1 MKIQNILA
9 REIFDSRGNPTVEC
23 DITIENVPYS
33 TLTIPFR
40 GMVPSGAST
49 GKFEALE
56 LRDGDK
62 TRMSGKGVL
71 TAVSNIN
78 NKIKPEILSVDFND
92 YKHFDNF
99 LIGLDGT
106 DNKSKFG
113 ANAILSLSLAFY
125 KAWSYLNYGSVFLSQ
140 GSDNLIIPVPMLN
153 VINGGQH
160 ADNDVDFQEFM
171 ILPIGFSSLKE
182 ALSATHGVI
191 SNIKKDLK
199 SKSLNTNLGDE
210 GGFAPNL
217 KSHLDVLDLI
227 CESIE
232 KAGYKL
238 NDHFKI
244 SLDSASSEFYSD
256 NIYNFEGNKY
266 STDEMINVYE
276 NICNKY
282 PIFSIE
288 DALNEEDYDG
298 WTEITKKLGSKIRL
312 VGDDLFVTNINKLKT
327 GIDKKQANSILI
339 KLNQIGTVT
348 ETLKAIDLASSNNFA
363 SIMSHRS
370 GETEDSFIS
379 DLAVASSCP
388 LIKTGSLARSDRVA
402 KYNQLLRISEN
413 DKIKGYAGDLSEVFK
428 N

>member
-1 MKIQNILA
+1 MKLKNITA

-23 DITIENVPYS
+23 ELIFENIPF
-33 TLTIPFR
+33 PFR

-56 LRDGDK
+56 LRDLDSN
-62 TRMSGKGVL
+62 RMSGKGVL
-71 TAVSNIN
+71 KAVSNVN
-78 NKIKPEILSVDFND
+78 ELIKPIILEKSFNGFKDFD
-92 YKHFDNF
+92 KF
-99 LIGLDGT
+99 LIDLDGT
-106 DNKSKFG
+106 ENKSKFG
-113 ANAILSLSLAFY
+113 ANAILSLSLAYY
-125 KAWSYLNYGSVFLSQ
+125 KAWSYSNFGAIFLSQ
-140 GSDNLIIPVPMLN
+140 GTENLIIPVPMLN

-160 ADNDVDFQEFM
+160 ADNEVDFQEFM
-171 ILPIGFSSLKE
+171 ILPIGFNSLTE
-182 ALSATHGVI
+182 ALSSTHSVI
-191 SNIKKDLK
+191 TNIKKELK
-199 SKSLNTNLGDE
+199 SRSLNTNLGDE

-227 CESIE
+227 CDSIL

-244 SLDSASSEFYSD
+244 SLDAASSEFYS
-256 NIYNFEGNKY
+256 NGKYNFEGNSY
-266 STDEMINVYE
+266 STDEMISVYE
-276 NICNKY
+276 NICDKY

-288 DALNEEDYDG
+288 DALNEEDYEG
-298 WTEITKKLGSKIRL
+298 WVKITSKLGSKIRL
-312 VGDDLFVTNINKLKT
+312 VGDDLFVTNIQKLKT
-327 GIDKKQANSILI
+327 GIDEKQANSILI

-348 ETLKAIDLASSNNFA
+348 ETLEAIKLATENNFA

-379 DLAVASSCP
+379 DLAVASRCP

-413 DKIKGYAGDLSEVFK
+413 DKIQGYAGELSEVFK
-428 N
+428 S

>member
-1 MKIQNILA
+1 MKIKNVTA

-23 DITIENVPYS
+23 EMIFENIPY
-33 TLTIPFR
+33 PFR

-56 LRDGDK
+56 LRDLDSN
-62 TRMSGKGVL
+62 RMNGKGVL
-71 TAVSNIN
+71 KAVSNVN
-78 NKIKPEILSVDFND
+78 DLIKSNILEKDFSD
-92 YKHFDNF
+92 FREFDQF
-99 LIGLDGT
+99 LIDYDGT
-106 DNKSKFG
+106 ENKSKYG
-113 ANAILSLSLAFY
+113 ANAILSVSLAYY
-125 KAWSYLNYGSVFLSQ
+125 KAWSYVNFGAIFLSQ
-140 GSDNLIIPVPMLN
+140 GIDNLIIPVPMLN

-171 ILPIGFSSLKE
+171 ILPIGFKSLTE
-182 ALSATHGVI
+182 ALSSTHSVI
-191 SNIKKDLK
+191 NNIKRELK
-199 SKSLNTNLGDE
+199 SRSLNTNLGDE

-227 CESIE
+227 CNSIL
-232 KAGYKL
+232 KAGFKL

-244 SLDSASSEFYSD
+244 SLDAASSEFYSD
-256 NIYNFEGNKY
+256 GKYNFEGNSY

-276 NICNKY
+276 NICKNY

-288 DALNEEDYDG
+288 DALNEEDYEG
-298 WTEITKKLGSKIRL
+298 WVKITNKLGSKIRL
-312 VGDDLFVTNINKLKT
+312 VGDDLFVTNIQKLQT
-327 GIDKKQANSILI
+327 GIDEKQANSILI

-348 ETLKAIDLASSNNFA
+348 ETLNAIKLATENSFA

-379 DLAVASSCP
+379 DLAVASRCP

-413 DKIKGYAGDLSEVFK
+413 DKIKGYAGELSEVFK

>member
-1 MKIQNILA
+1 MKITKIHA

-23 DITIENVPYS
+23 EMMFEGITY
-33 TLTIPFR
+33 PFR

-62 TRMSGKGVL
+62 ARMSGKGVL
-71 TAVSNIN
+71 KAVSNVN
-78 NKIKPEILSVDFND
+78 EQIKPNILNKSFSNYSD
-92 YKHFDNF
+92 FDNY
-99 LIGLDGT
+99 LISLDGT
-106 DNKSKFG
+106 ENKSKYG
-113 ANAILSLSLAFY
+113 ANSILSLSLAYY
-125 KAWSYLNYGSVFLSQ
+125 KAWSFKNYGAVFLSQ
-140 GSDNLIIPVPMLN
+140 GTDRLTIPVPMLN

-171 ILPIGFSSLKE
+171 ILPIGFNSLTE

-191 SNIKKDLK
+191 SNIKKELK
-199 SKSLNTNLGDE
+199 SRNLNTNIGDE

-227 CESIE
+227 CNSIVS
-232 KAGYKL
+232 AGYKL

-244 SLDSASSEFYSD
+244 SLDAASSEFYS
-256 NIYNFEGNKY
+256 NGKYNFEGNSY
-266 STDEMINVYE
+266 NTNEMIGVYE
-276 NICNKY
+276 NICKNY

-298 WTEITKKLGSKIRL
+298 WTAITSKLGNKIKL
-312 VGDDLFVTNINKLKT
+312 VGDDLFVTNIKKLQT
-327 GIDKKQANSILI
+327 GIEQKQANSILI

-348 ETLKAIDLASSNNFA
+348 ETLHAIKLATDNNFA

-379 DLAVASSCP
+379 DLAVASACP

-413 DKIKGYAGDLSEVFK
+413 DSIKGYAGSLNEIFK
-428 N
+428 SK